1 RRREASDWRRGGAI
15 GGVVADTHRHV
26 TSTGDEGPGR
36 VPRPHLWP
44 RLALLLFL
52 GFDLGFDLGDDQ
64 VASRLVLMSAALFA
78 ADDGGDSDDVICLRF
93 DDDGAVA
100 LGGVVVAVVGDVR
113 RPGGAERLPVQEDTG
128 DTVVLDVIACDWREV
143 EELHGA
149 FDPVQAVLG
158 DHDLIHEGRVIGVG
172 PGVVLPHRRDVYDTN
187 VERPVGRVDVC
198 DLVADQRLA
207 GRTLRAGITLVAL
220 RPR

>member
-1 RRREASDWRRGGAI
+1 DQVGARLIGAFTCFAPDHRREGDL
-15 GGVVADTHRHV
+15 VA
-26 TSTGDEGPGR
+26 
-36 VPRPHLWP
+36 
-44 RLALLLFL
+44 
-52 GFDLGFDLGDDQ
+52 GF
-64 VASRLVLMSAALFA
+64 
-78 ADDGGDSDDVICLRF
+78 CL

-100 LGGVVVAVVGDVR
+100 LGGVVAVVGDVR
-113 RPGGAERLPVQEDTG
+113 RPGGTERLPVQEDAG
-128 DTVVLDVIACDWREV
+128 DTVVLDVVTLGCAEV

-220 RPR
+220 RPRGT